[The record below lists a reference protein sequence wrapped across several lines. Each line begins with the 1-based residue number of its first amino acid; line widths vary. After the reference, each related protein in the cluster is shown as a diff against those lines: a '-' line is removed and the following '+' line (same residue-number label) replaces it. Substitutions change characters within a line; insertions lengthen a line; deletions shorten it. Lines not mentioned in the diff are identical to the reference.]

1 MWQKLL
7 ELLFEKF
14 VRPLTSAERSER
26 RAKQNIV
33 FIHEA
38 LLECHQ
44 AYLAYSHTPSDANFL
59 LWRSA
64 VLRLVQRIEA
74 GKTVLA
80 TFGQEA
86 FNSTLGY
93 VYPESAAPE
102 TSPRERMLLEF
113 EAAIGHVTT
122 GLSLLDT
129 SEKPTWNDDFMH
141 ASIKLRQFIAERLSL
156 GEVQRAQEL
165 FRRQR

>member
-1 MWQKLL
+1 VWQKLL

-14 VRPLTSAERSER
+14 VRPLTSAERGER

-44 AYLAYSHTPSDANFL
+44 GYLAYSQAPNDANFL

-64 VLRLVQRIEA
+64 VLQLVQRIEA

-102 TSPRERMLLEF
+102 ISPRERMLLEF
-113 EAAIGHVTT
+113 EAAITYLTT

-129 SEKPTWNDDFMH
+129 SAKPTWNDDFIH
-141 ASIKLRQFIAERLSL
+141 ASTKLREFIAERLSL
-156 GEVQRAQEL
+156 GEVQQAQEL